1 MRLANAIQPF
11 LALPLTA
18 LIGCGP
24 SDPLPYAKKN
34 WSEFEL
40 AIRDHNI
47 EYVEN
52 FIQSGAD
59 INAPVGEFGNTPLHS
74 AVGGAPRNKRQ
85 AKLRLPLIT
94 NRFAIVKLLIENGAN
109 ANATNYHDSVP
120 LNRSISGMDVEMTQ
134 LLIEGGADVN
144 RVDRESFDHL
154 SHAVR
159 MANPDMVAL
168 LVESGADVNYSDA
181 WGRTPL
187 GVALAGLEES
197 SRYKEGQWL
206 IDDKKEIIAIL
217 RENGATDL
225 GSPID

>member
-1 MRLANAIQPF
+1 M
-11 LALPLTA
+11 
-18 LIGCGP
+18 
-24 SDPLPYAKKN
+24 
-34 WSEFEL
+34 
-40 AIRDHNI
+40 
-47 EYVEN
+47 
-52 FIQSGAD
+52 
-59 INAPVGEFGNTPLHS
+59 
-74 AVGGAPRNKRQ
+74 
-85 AKLRLPLIT
+85 
-94 NRFAIVKLLIENGAN
+94 
-109 ANATNYHDSVP
+109 
-120 LNRSISGMDVEMTQ
+120 
-134 LLIEGGADVN
+134 N

-225 GSPID
+225 GSPIY